1 MKKIIFIL
9 TAIVVFFSGA
19 KAQINMTSNGYVGI
33 GVLTTPHNNFD
44 VNGNIQ
50 ISNAQAPVGLM
61 DELYNN
67 IPLFSMS
74 SNFREPN
81 KNNTYLGAAFRIDGR
96 NISGIAPIFQ
106 WLYRPSG
113 SGSETMLMSL
123 NSSGQLGI
131 GRIATTSG
139 SNMCILEINGSAY
152 SYGGTWQGS
161 DLRMKKNIKSLNK
174 SILDSL
180 LMLNAVS
187 FQYIKP
193 NKVLNDVAFNKT
205 HYGYIAQDVE
215 KIFPNIVMTND
226 SDGYKA
232 INYIGLIPI
241 IVEALKKQ
249 QKQIDSLQHLV
260 NKKNS
265 SSLKSAEFATTVENA
280 GTLNQATLAQNAPN
294 PFSIATSINYF
305 IPETVRQASINIYDL
320 TGVQIKSVSLISK
333 GNGSI
338 VINANEL
345 RPGIYIYNLITDG
358 QEVTSKRMVL
368 TQ

>member
-1 MKKIIFIL
+1 
-9 TAIVVFFSGA
+9 
-19 KAQINMTSNGYVGI
+19 
-33 GVLTTPHNNFD
+33 
-44 VNGNIQ
+44 
-50 ISNAQAPVGLM
+50 M

-81 KNNTYLGAAFRIDGR
+81 KSNTYLGAAFRIDSR

-106 WLYRPSG
+106 WLYRPAGYG
-113 SGSETMLMSL
+113 SSSEVMLMSL

-131 GRIATTSG
+131 GQIASSYKLEVNGTTFCTQGIWS
-139 SNMCILEINGSAY
+139 
-152 SYGGTWQGS
+152 GS

-174 SILDSL
+174 TILDSL
-180 LMLNAVS
+180 FLLNAVS

-193 NKVLNDVAFNKT
+193 NKEIIDASYDKIR
-205 HYGYIAQDVE
+205 YGYIAQDVE
-215 KIFPNIVMTND
+215 KIFPNLVMTND

-232 INYIGLIPI
+232 VSYNDFIPLII
-241 IVEALKKQ
+241 EALKKQ

-260 NKKNS
+260 NKKS
-265 SSLKSAEFATTVENA
+265 ASSLKSAEIATTVENA

-294 PFSIATSINYF
+294 PFSVATTINYYL
-305 IPETVRQASINIYDL
+305 PQSVNTASINVYDL
-320 TGVQIKSVSLISK
+320 TGVQIKSVSVTSK

-345 RPGIYIYNLITDG
+345 RPGIFIYNLITDG
-358 QEVTSKRMVL
+358 QEVASRRMVL